1 MPCINGVD
9 LTNDNNNNKP
19 LKMHLIAN
27 SVVCSL

>member
-19 LKMHLIAN
+19 LKNASNCKL
-27 SVVCSL
+27 CSL